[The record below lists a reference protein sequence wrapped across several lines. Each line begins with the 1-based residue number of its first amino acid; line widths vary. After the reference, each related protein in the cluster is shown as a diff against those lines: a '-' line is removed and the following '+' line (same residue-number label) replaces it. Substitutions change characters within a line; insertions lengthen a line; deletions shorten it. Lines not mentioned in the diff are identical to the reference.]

1 MVMKPRGE
9 KEAQMGLLRKD
20 AQETVEKAAIVLSEA
35 NQQLIE
41 DLQERAYALRILLEE
56 EQALGEDLKEASA
69 MVRTEADIVSQTV
82 EEMIKSVEGK
92 LKLGDAQGKHL
103 CAMAAEAVE
112 EPDYEAMI
120 DTMEGDL
127 QVVHTV
133 PLNQV
138 RAVVD
143 RWEEAIKK
151 ELKSLFDTGT
161 LKKISYKE
169 AISLQ
174 RDGQLRLVPSK
185 GVHTMKPPD

>member
-20 AQETVEKAAIVLSEA
+20 TQETVEKAAIVLNEA

-69 MVRTEADIVSQTV
+69 MVRTEADLVSQTV

-120 DTMEGDL
+120 DAMEGDL